1 MPVSTVHPAPG
12 LNQVERSRP
21 AKRLPCGCRAPSPPR
36 FRPCPPCRCSCCC
49 WGSLSVSGWSRRL
62 TKPAKRC
69 HPRYTSS
76 KVSTQHSSLS
86 VALYHPRTG
95 TENTEAALHMVNYCG
110 CTKKTF
116 APKLEQLKQI
126 DTYVQRA
133 HFRSPLDMTVRPL
146 GSLFFLLSLV

>member
-1 MPVSTVHPAPG
+1 MWLSRALPAPFPPLPPLSLLLLLLGIALG
-12 LNQVERSRP
+12 LGVVAETDE
-21 AKRLPCGCRAPSPPR
+21 ACETLPSEIHIVKG
-36 FRPCPPCRCSCCC
+36 
-49 WGSLSVSGWSRRL
+49 
-62 TKPAKRC
+62 
-69 HPRYTSS
+69 
-76 KVSTQHSSLS
+76 QHSALLS